1 MRICQLLLS
10 RGQGGLEKHV
20 RELTIQ
26 LHADGH
32 DVIVVADRS
41 FLRDLPAGIERHA
54 IPSHLSRF
62 NPLLLF
68 SVVNI
73 LRQINA
79 DIIHAQ
85 ANKAATVLSK
95 LHPWLAAKTV
105 GTVHNIKRNLTPY
118 KKLDHV
124 ITVSQQLSNGFKDN
138 VSVVYNG
145 IAEVSPQPRD
155 LRQAFHLDADKPVL
169 VAVGRLVEAK
179 GFDMLLEAIR
189 GLPLSL
195 LIIGEGPERQTLE
208 KRIQSLPSTTQCHLL
223 GQREDA
229 THLMASADAVV
240 ISSRRE
246 GFSYVFNE
254 AVLCNSRVLATDV
267 PVANEVL
274 PSDLI
279 TPIAD
284 PKAFRTRLQNL
295 LADLLGWSTLMQKPQ
310 RQAAETMTL
319 RAMSSNTVN
328 VYQSLIT
335 THAKT
340 Y

>member
-32 DVIVVADRS
+32 EVIVVADRS
-41 FLRDLPAGIERHA
+41 FLLDLPAGIERRA
-54 IPSHLSRF
+54 IPSHLSRL

-68 SVVNI
+68 TVFKV
-73 LRQINA
+73 LRQLNA

-95 LHPWLAAKTV
+95 LKPWLTANTI
-105 GTVHNIKRNLTPY
+105 GTVHNMKRNLTPY

-124 ITVSQQLSNGFKDN
+124 ITVSQQLATGFKDN

-145 IAEVSPQPRD
+145 IAEITPQPRD
-155 LRQAFHLDADKPVL
+155 LRQAFLLDADKPVL
-169 VAVGRLVEAK
+169 VAIGRLVEAK

-189 GLPLSL
+189 GLPVSL
-195 LIIGEGPERQTLE
+195 LIIGEGPERNALE
-208 KRIQSLPSTTQCHLL
+208 KRIQSMPSSTQCHLL
-223 GQREDA
+223 GQRDDV

-240 ISSRRE
+240 ISSHRE

-274 PSDLI
+274 PTDLI

-284 PKAFRTRLQNL
+284 PHAFRTRLQSL
-295 LADLLGWSTLMQKPQ
+295 LGDLLQWSNLMQKPQ

-319 RAMSSNTVN
+319 KAMSSNTVN
-328 VYQSLIT
+328 VYQSLIAL
-335 THAKT
+335 HANT